1 MKKIFWPII
10 AGIFLLAACQNNEPK
25 NANDDASAGKK
36 PQQTVQTKQDG
47 PFPYPNLL
55 ADTDQSFALL
65 AIAEQE
71 NQTPIEEDQEIIKV
85 VTNILSLPTLEIV
98 QKAYP
103 KLPLES
109 KAAYILFDQSGVVYQ
124 SKNIKELRSF
134 LAKNPP
140 KE

>member
-1 MKKIFWPII
+1 MKKIIWPII

-36 PQQTVQTKQDG
+36 PQQTLQTKQDG

-65 AIAEQE
+65 AIGEQE

-85 VTNILSLPTLEIV
+85 VTNILSLPTLELV

-103 KLPLES
+103 KLQLES
-109 KAAYILFDQSGVVYQ
+109 KAGYILFDKSGVVYQ
-124 SKNIKELRSF
+124 SKNIKELKSF

>member
-1 MKKIFWPII
+1 MKKIIWPII

-36 PQQTVQTKQDG
+36 PQQTLQTKQDG

-55 ADTDQSFALL
+55 ADTDQ
-65 AIAEQE
+65 
-71 NQTPIEEDQEIIKV
+71 EIIKV
-85 VTNILSLPTLEIV
+85 VTNILSLPTLELV

-103 KLPLES
+103 KLQLES
-109 KAAYILFDQSGVVYQ
+109 KAGYILFDKSGVVYQ
-124 SKNIKELRSF
+124 SKNIKELKSF